1 MNGRSRA
8 WADEEQHKEG
18 IYRSFEKKQRRTTE
32 AVQVAEQYYESG
44 QYEDQDAF
52 MAAGPLSAARRNK
65 RKLDMEIKALYDRP
79 YFAHV
84 QITERDG
91 GGEADHFF
99 LSDSEW
105 LDSAIDVSD
114 DGSASIIPFK
124 KMPERPLLD
133 KIRLLYT
140 MPSRNDITVT
150 VPDQRRGTQ
159 CTTIFSPNLIRNVD
173 VFRRKLRS
181 VETLLSEMQEDIGEE
196 HIEADE
202 LLAQR
207 LQENRSDARLRNII
221 STLQRRQFSIIQ
233 SDINLNFVVQGCAGS
248 GKTQCLI
255 HRLFFLRESLSES
268 GWDKVLLITPT
279 QLFRNYS
286 SELMRRYRLTD
297 VTNCSLADFYCQLL
311 QSYDQRFRNRQYQF
325 ELTEEYLPDKYLRK
339 AYAPAQIA
347 AIETEIQNAIHKHIE
362 EGCALAEI
370 EFDSNSPIT
379 IDFVNH
385 VVQRLT
391 DAIQRFDNTEKAFS
405 NDPEYIEHRDAIN
418 DLDKQIKALSR
429 RQAELLENRSKLSTA
444 KELYDQLL
452 SDLAKAKAEE
462 EEWERIVEKEE
473 KEVVDEMLD
482 QADAANTATYGY
494 AFSLSAKRYAI
505 ALYRLLDMV
514 VPDGERAKYKQSYR
528 ELLHG
533 ITEECQEALNAF
545 LKKQTPAAWLRNFEQ
560 RCQANQTNLADVETD
575 IELSQLYLDDHTA
588 WLQEHNVEDAKKQ
601 RQAHRAALEHA
612 RYYLSRIESSVFE
625 QEVWNALAPL
635 KKECDIETLHI
646 EQLDDGRQRQTRIL
660 YKSDL
665 LFYLKIYTALHTTK
679 NLRNYG
685 MICIDEGQ
693 DMHAADYQLIREIY
707 PHAVLNIFGDTEQ
720 VLHESCGISNW
731 RHETDID
738 TVYTMNDNYRN
749 TPAIVDFC
757 NNRFGSAMRYCG
769 IIRENQ
775 RPKVIDNTAQL
786 LEAFSRG
793 ISTVVLRDRESYEL
807 LCELAGGMSSGFEY
821 IDTKCDEVPAGKIAC
836 YSIYA
841 AKGLEFSKVLVF
853 AEGMTRNQ
861 KIVACTRAMDEL
873 YYFE

>member
-1 MNGRSRA
+1 MNERSRA
-8 WADEEQHKEG
+8 WVDEEQHKEG
-18 IYRSFEKKQRRTTE
+18 IYRSFEKKQRHSTE
-32 AVQVAEQYYESG
+32 AVQAAEQYYESG

-65 RKLDMEIKALYDRP
+65 HRLDMEIKALYDRP

-84 QITERDG
+84 QITEKDG
-91 GGEADHFF
+91 GDSDHFF

-105 LDSAIDVSD
+105 LDTEIDVSGD
-114 DGSASIIPFK
+114 RSASIIPFK
-124 KMPERPLLD
+124 RMLDRPLLE
-133 KIRLLYT
+133 KVRLLYT

-150 VPDQRRGTQ
+150 VPDRRHGTQ
-159 CTTIFSPNLIRNVD
+159 FTTIFTPNLIRNVD
-173 VFRRKLRS
+173 VFRRELRS
-181 VETLLSEMQEDIGEE
+181 VETLLPEMREGEEEE

-207 LQENRSDARLRNII
+207 LQENRADARLRNII

-233 SDINLNFVVQGCAGS
+233 SDTNLNFVVQGCAGS

-255 HRLFFLRESLSES
+255 HRLFFLRESLSEG

-325 ELTEEYLPDKYLRK
+325 ELTEEYLPDKYLRQV
-339 AYAPAQIA
+339 YAPDQIA
-347 AIETEIQNAIHKHIE
+347 AIEAEIQNAIHKHVE

-370 EFDSNSPIT
+370 EFTGDAPIT
-379 IDFVNH
+379 IDFVNR

-391 DAIQRFDNTEKAFS
+391 EAIQRFDETERAFS
-405 NDPEYIEHRDAIN
+405 DDPEYREHRDAIN
-418 DLDKQIKALSR
+418 ELDKQIKALQR
-429 RQAELLENRSKLSTA
+429 RQAELLENRTKLSAA
-444 KELYDQLL
+444 KELYDQLI

-462 EEWERIVEKEE
+462 EEWERIVEKGE
-473 KEVVDEMLD
+473 KEIVDEMLD
-482 QADAANTATYGY
+482 QAEAANAATYGY
-494 AFSLSAKRYAI
+494 ALSLSAKRYAI
-505 ALYRLLDMV
+505 ALYRLLDMI
-514 VPDGERAKYKQSYR
+514 VPDGERAKYNQSYR

-545 LKKQTPAAWLRNFEQ
+545 LKKQTSATWLRNYEQ
-560 RCQANQTNLADVETD
+560 RRQTNQANLADVETD
-575 IELSQLYLDDHTA
+575 IELSQLYLDDHTT
-588 WLQEHNVEDAKKQ
+588 WLQDHNVEDAKKQ

-635 KKECDIETLHI
+635 KKECDIETLRI
-646 EQLDDGRQRQTRIL
+646 EQLDDGHQRQTRIL

-679 NLRNYG
+679 SQRNYA
-685 MICIDEGQ
+685 MICVDEGQ
-693 DMHAADYQLIREIY
+693 DMHAADYQLVREIY
-707 PHAVLNIFGDTEQ
+707 PRAILNIFGDTEQ

-757 NNRFGSAMRYCG
+757 NTQFGSDMRYCG
-769 IIRENQ
+769 VIKDNQ
-775 RPKVIDNTAQL
+775 RPKVIDNTVQL

-793 ISTVVLRDRESYEL
+793 ITTVVLRDKESFEL
-807 LCELAGGMSSGFEY
+807 LCELAGGISSRFEY
-821 IDTKCDEVPAGKIAC
+821 IDTKCDEVPGGKIAC

-861 KIVACTRAMDEL
+861 RIVACTRAMDEL
-873 YYFE
+873 FYFE